1 MPSISITRS
10 TLASY
15 LDDYFKRGDSIVF
28 VQRRGLRY
36 VRWSYRQL
44 VLAARRTARELE
56 SRGIAPGDRIL
67 LSGEN
72 GPEWVAAFWGCV
84 LRGAVIVPLDKDSPD
99 EFVFAVQKQTAAK
112 LIIAGSEGAERLN
125 IPLL

>member
-1 MPSISITRS
+1 MQSVSITRR

-15 LDDYFKRGDSIVF
+15 LDDYLQRGDAIMF

-56 SRGIAPGDRIL
+56 SRGISRGDRIL

-84 LRGAVIVPLDKDSPD
+84 LRGVVIVPLDKDSP
-99 EFVFAVQKQTAAK
+99 E
-112 LIIAGSEGAERLN
+112 
-125 IPLL
+125 